1 MQNNK
6 RNDQRKVKI
15 KVCRFILKNENIR
28 MNKV

>member
-1 MQNNK
+1 MRNHK

-15 KVCRFILKNENIR
+15 KVYRFIFKNENIR